1 MSIIYTC
8 AKYLY
13 MHSKSASP
21 SMIFAIWGWTLQ
33 IVLRVSECSWKA
45 QFRDSWLLSTCLK
58 KFFFS
63 DFSLYI
69 PGYLRTRSVN
79 QTGLRLRDPSACLCL
94 SGPGT
99 KDLHHHTWHLF
110 EILNSSF
117 QALLLL
123 SSVISKVLYTQLI
136 HFSLDPS
143 KHFSFSLWP
152 HSCLTD

>member
-1 MSIIYTC
+1 MC
-8 AKYLY
+8 K
-13 MHSKSASP
+13 
-21 SMIFAIWGWTLQ
+21 IFIHAFKKCISFHD
-33 IVLRVSECSWKA
+33 ICYLRVD
-45 QFRDSWLLSTCLK
+45 FTDSIEGLRVQLEGTVSGLLAFKHLFK
-58 KFFFS
+58 KIFFFS